1 MPVIGL
7 LGSEEGYDESEGD
20 ELTMRVQANDRQSL
34 LAGLS
39 SALKAMQRAEKR
51 SASKSKNEVAA

>member
-1 MPVIGL
+1 
-7 LGSEEGYDESEGD
+7 
-20 ELTMRVQANDRQSL
+20 MRVQASDRQSL